1 MITSSERPLAGVCL
15 QGTQQIVESEIES
28 EKGVFCTYRVPDAN
42 RNSVSLSCLQ
52 ADPPDLSVSTCPTI
66 TCGYR
71 ATALRSTRRK
81 EGGEVSFTRVG
92 GGMGILT
99 MTRMS
104 PSILTASGSH
114 SLSRHEARSRW
125 SLRRQ
130 NAHHLRSG
138 RCLRHVLS
146 RQWRSQESLRHERQG
161 LPWLDPQAPKGKPG
175 LYGPRAL

>member
-1 MITSSERPLAGVCL
+1 MISDF
-15 QGTQQIVESEIES
+15 QGTQQIVKSEIES
-28 EKGVFCTYRVPDAN
+28 EKGVFVPI
-42 RNSVSLSCLQ
+42 VSLMQIVTACHCL
-52 ADPPDLSVSTCPTI
+52 AYRRIHRTCQSRLVQTI

-104 PSILTASGSH
+104 PSIFTASGSH

-161 LPWLDPQAPKGKPG
+161 LPWLDPQTPKGKPG
-175 LYGPRAL
+175 LNGPRAL